1 MRVFADTTCD
11 AFEARDPNAIKI
23 DVGVRR
29 TLYRANLSVE
39 IAVDQHVDVQ
49 ARVAAA
55 NLGRVG

>member
-11 AFEARDPNAIKI
+11 AIDARDPNPIKN